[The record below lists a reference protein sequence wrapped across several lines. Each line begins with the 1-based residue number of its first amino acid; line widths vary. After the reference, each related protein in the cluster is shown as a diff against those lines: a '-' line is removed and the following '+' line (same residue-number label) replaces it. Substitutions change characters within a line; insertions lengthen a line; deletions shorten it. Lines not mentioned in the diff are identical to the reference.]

1 MHGMKKSDEAIVVE
15 KPANK
20 GERFP
25 AESVERRALPEG
37 KPESQSTRRTQSRG
51 SVSQAADR
59 IREFIEREP
68 KSRLTALLHHIT
80 VDALR
85 KAYGELK
92 RWAAPGVDGMT
103 WKEYAVGL
111 EDRLVDLHDR
121 VQRGAY
127 RATPSRRVKIPK
139 ADGGTRPLGVAALE
153 DKIVQKAVA
162 DNLLTPIYEAEFLG
176 FSYGF
181 RPGRGGHDALD
192 ALAVGI
198 GRRKIRWIIDADIR
212 GFFDNVSRDWM
223 LRLLR
228 HRIGDERVIRL
239 IAKWLNAGV
248 MEDGEWRDNLKGTP
262 QGAVIS
268 PILAN
273 VYLHYSLDLWFQ
285 RQWRTREAEGET
297 MMVR

>member
-20 GERFP
+20 GERSP

-80 VDALR
+80 ADALR

-212 GFFDNVSRDWM
+212 GFFDNVSRD
-223 LRLLR
+223 
-228 HRIGDERVIRL
+228 
-239 IAKWLNAGV
+239 
-248 MEDGEWRDNLKGTP
+248 
-262 QGAVIS
+262 
-268 PILAN
+268 
-273 VYLHYSLDLWFQ
+273 
-285 RQWRTREAEGET
+285 
-297 MMVR
+297 

>member
-1 MHGMKKSDEAIVVE
+1 MKKSDEAIVEE

-20 GERFP
+20 GPDSRR
-25 AESVERRALPEG
+25 SRCERRAIPEAG
-37 KPESQSTRRTQSRG
+37 KPKHATGRRAGGACPRRRTGYG
-51 SVSQAADR
+51 SSS
-59 IREFIEREP
+59 REP

-162 DNLLTPIYEAEFLG
+162 DNLLTRRFMPVPGVQLRVSAWPRGARCAGRPAGRDRAAEDQVD
-176 FSYGF
+176 Y
-181 RPGRGGHDALD
+181 RPEHTRILRQRVAGLD
-192 ALAVGI
+192 AAVSE
-198 GRRKIRWIIDADIR
+198 APHR
-212 GFFDNVSRDWM
+212 G
-223 LRLLR
+223 
-228 HRIGDERVIRL
+228 
-239 IAKWLNAGV
+239 
-248 MEDGEWRDNLKGTP
+248 
-262 QGAVIS
+262 
-268 PILAN
+268 
-273 VYLHYSLDLWFQ
+273 
-285 RQWRTREAEGET
+285 
-297 MMVR
+297 